1 MTDIRPSPTSSATL
15 YKVNTKKKGN
25 DNNTWIVTENKNGIK
40 RWKLYKKVSKKASKK
55 VSKKA
60 SKKVSKKASKIFS
73 DLFFGFTPI
82 TEKKLENI
90 ISENENS
97 KKIHNILKNK
107 IIPEINNIGIE
118 TFIIPLLLSDTNV
131 YWSDYAPTYIENKY
145 NKEIEDNYMYF
156 TFYLNNQGDKINF
169 DRPIN
174 INYSTFNKDTKI
186 KILDIFTKYLKDNFE
201 WNGSNTQAM
210 RIHYKKIN
218 SKRIDKTKI
227 KDDDYYPQLY
237 IILTSKI
244 NLLNNNREIQILIE
258 YFKNLNDNYN
268 IEYDYGKNDFSV
280 TINKFENSTKEIN
293 KIKNFI
299 KKQDYIKKYNMYLSY
314 KDENNEIIEDEII

>member
-1 MTDIRPSPTSSATL
+1 ML
-15 YKVNTKKKGN
+15 
-25 DNNTWIVTENKNGIK
+25 
-40 RWKLYKKVSKKASKK
+40 
-55 VSKKA
+55 
-60 SKKVSKKASKIFS
+60 S
-73 DLFFGFTPI
+73 DLVFGFKPI

-97 KKIHNILKNK
+97 KKIYNILKNK
-107 IIPEINNIGIE
+107 IIPKINNIGIE
-118 TFIIPLLLSDTNV
+118 TFIVPLLLSDTNF
-131 YWSDYAPTYIENKY
+131 YWTDYAYTYIKNKY
-145 NKEIEDNYMYF
+145 NKEIEDSYMYF
-156 TFYLNNQGDKINF
+156 TFYLNNKGDKINF

-210 RIHYKKIN
+210 RIHYEKIN
-218 SKRIDKTKI
+218 SKKIDKTKI
-227 KDDDYYPQLY
+227 KEDDYYPQLY
-237 IILTSKI
+237 IVLTSNI
-244 NLLNNNREIQILIE
+244 NLFNNNREIQILIK

-280 TINKFENSTKEIN
+280 TIYKFENSTKEIN

-299 KKQDYIKKYNMYLSY
+299 KKQEYIKKYNMYLSY
-314 KDENNEIIEDEII
+314 KDEDNEIIEEEINI